1 MYLIHLFL
9 PLYDNDQQPL
19 PKSLFSEVR
28 DGLIHKFG
36 GLTAHSRAP
45 VDGLWQEDGS
55 HAVRTDI
62 RVGRQNPRYLELLEG
77 LEVGDVVITS
87 SYDTFGGAEELE
99 FSKPLKLQNIN

>member
-55 HAVRTDI
+55 HAVRDDLVIYEVMTPELDRAWWTDYRESLETRFRQEHILI
-62 RVGRQNPRYLELLEG
+62 RAQQVELL
-77 LEVGDVVITS
+77 
-87 SYDTFGGAEELE
+87 
-99 FSKPLKLQNIN
+99 

>member
-1 MYLIHLFL
+1 MHLIQLFL

-55 HAVRTDI
+55 HAVRDDLVIYEVITPELDRSWWTEYRASLETRFRQEHILI
-62 RVGRQNPRYLELLEG
+62 RAQQVELL
-77 LEVGDVVITS
+77 
-87 SYDTFGGAEELE
+87 
-99 FSKPLKLQNIN
+99 

>member
-1 MYLIHLFL
+1 MHVIHLFL

-55 HAVRTDI
+55 HAVRDDLVIYEVLTSELDRAWWTEYRESLETRFRQEHILI
-62 RVGRQNPRYLELLEG
+62 RAQQVELL
-77 LEVGDVVITS
+77 
-87 SYDTFGGAEELE
+87 
-99 FSKPLKLQNIN
+99 

>member
-19 PKSLFSEVR
+19 PKSLFSAVR

-55 HAVRTDI
+55 HAVRDDLVIYEVMTPELDRAWWTDYRASLETRFRQEHILI
-62 RVGRQNPRYLELLEG
+62 RAQQVELL
-77 LEVGDVVITS
+77 
-87 SYDTFGGAEELE
+87 
-99 FSKPLKLQNIN
+99 